1 MQGYHALQSY
11 RAAHWLWH
19 NHSRVLALALQARIS
34 EVFAVDIHPAA
45 QIGKA
50 ILLDHG
56 TGVVIGETAVIGDR
70 VSMLQVVALRY
81 IYLFQS
87 SSLPAFHCMNTH

>member
-1 MQGYHALQSY
+1 M
-11 RAAHWLWH
+11 
-19 NHSRVLALALQARIS
+19 LQA
-34 EVFAVDIHPAA
+34 FLAVSWQYQLSNTSVSACGFLAA

-81 IYLFQS
+81 IYLFES